1 MTDQAD
7 LTLRPATRADAPALA
22 AMRNLPAVRHGTLAL
37 PFASASDS
45 EAYIAKL
52 SAQDYLLV
60 AEQSGIV
67 AGCASLNRGS
77 GRRAHVGC
85 LGIMVA
91 DPYHGH
97 GIGTALLTALLDLAD
112 HWLGLTRLELHVFAD
127 NHRAIALYQ
136 RLGFI
141 SEGCARD
148 YAMRDGALTD
158 SLSMARLRAP
168 PRLTA

>member
-1 MTDQAD
+1 MTNAARC
-7 LTLRPATRADAPALA
+7 TLRPATSADAPALA
-22 AMRNLPAVRHGTLAL
+22 AIRNLPAVRHGTLAL
-37 PFASASDS
+37 PFRSISDT

-67 AGCASLNRGS
+67 AGAASLNRFS
-77 GRRAHVGC
+77 GRRAHTGS

-91 DPYHGH
+91 DPYHSQ
-97 GIGTALLTALLDLAD
+97 GIGTGLLTALLDLAD

-136 RLGFI
+136 RLGFV
-141 SEGCARD
+141 SEGCARN
-148 YAMRDGALTD
+148 YALRDGALTD
-158 SLSMARLRAP
+158 SLAMARLRAP